1 MNNFEVL
8 HTIWL
13 IKWTVLKKHLARA
26 FCNLKTLEF
35 VMPRLNNRPTYTK
48 QFNDCIHWFA
58 FDANTNNII
67 KQKHFYVYIDA
78 YLYVYIFMF
87 V

>member
-1 MNNFEVL
+1 
-8 HTIWL
+8 
-13 IKWTVLKKHLARA
+13 
-26 FCNLKTLEF
+26 
-35 VMPRLNNRPTYTK
+35 MPRLNNRPTYTK